1 MSSFSQSEAL
11 GLLARAPAA
20 EVKLLAERLLERLGE
35 VTVLVNRTGLVMLPY
50 VDTSTGTR
58 FLLGEVMVAESRV
71 RLAAGA
77 EGYAAVLGR
86 DLEQAL
92 AIALIDAARQPATQP
107 HDDIEAFLTAQAAAQ
122 HAADDALLKQV
133 EATRVE
139 LETF

>member
-1 MSSFSQSEAL
+1 MPSFSQSQAL
-11 GLLARAPAA
+11 SLLARAPAA
-20 EVKLLAERLLERLGE
+20 EVKMLAERLLEHLGE

-58 FLLGEVMVAESRV
+58 FHLGEVMVAETRV
-71 RLAAGA
+71 RLAEGA

-86 DLEQAL
+86 DLEQSL
-92 AIALIDAARQPATQP
+92 AIALIDAARQTAAPPA
-107 HDDIEAFLTAQAAAQ
+107 DIDVFLAAQAAAQ
-122 HAADDALLKQV
+122 QAADEALLKQV